1 MKGAVVIMTTEK
13 LYDTIKSWR
22 DLVTAEG
29 MIGMSCEMDNVLKQL
44 EADMLIEQSK
54 KSGTKSIV
62 TAANRIIKNAES
74 LKRSPMLEG
83 MFTNRTRDGSTLYC
97 VCDSFVAIR
106 FNEKP
111 LLPEIDEN
119 WRGQEMQLEHIV
131 KPMDDSKEIVLPDIG
146 ELKVYIKTHKIKE
159 KNNPKKVAD
168 YLLDEELNLWVNP
181 QYLLNAME
189 CLPDC
194 EVYAVNSISP
204 IYVTAENGDGVVM
217 PVKHK

>member
-1 MKGAVVIMTTEK
+1 MTTEK
-13 LYDTIKSWR
+13 LYDIIKSWSVKVH
-22 DLVTAEG
+22 DEG
-29 MIGMSCEMDNVLKQL
+29 FLMMENEMLDVLKSL
-44 EADMLIEQSK
+44 ESDMLIEQSK

-74 LKRSPMLEG
+74 LKKPLLAG
-83 MFTNRTRDGSTLYC
+83 MFTNQTRDGSTLYC
-97 VCDSFVAIR
+97 VCDSYVAIR

-111 LLPEIDEN
+111 LLPEIDSKYH
-119 WRGQEMQLEHIV
+119 GQEMQLEQIV
-131 KPMDDSKEIVLPDIG
+131 KPMDGSKEIELPDIS

-168 YLLDEELNLWVNP
+168 YLLNEELNLWVNP

-194 EVYAVNSISP
+194 KAYAANRISP
-204 IYVTAENGDGVVM
+204 IYFKAENGDGVVM
-217 PVKHK
+217 PVNHK

>member
-1 MKGAVVIMTTEK
+1 MTTEK
-13 LYDTIKSWR
+13 LYDIIKSWSVR
-22 DLVTAEG
+22 IHDEG
-29 MIGMSCEMDNVLKQL
+29 FLMMENEMLDVLKSL
-44 EADMLIEQSK
+44 ESDMLIEQSK

-74 LKRSPMLEG
+74 LKKPLLAG
-83 MFTNRTRDGSTLYC
+83 MFTNQARDGSTLYC
-97 VCDSFVAIR
+97 VCDSYVAIR

-111 LLPEIDEN
+111 LLPEIDEKYH
-119 WRGQEMQLEHIV
+119 GQEMQLEQIV
-131 KPMDDSKEIVLPDIG
+131 KPMDGSKEIALPDIS

-159 KNNPKKVAD
+159 KNNPKTVAD

-194 EVYAVNSISP
+194 KAYAANRISP
-204 IYVTAENGDGVVM
+204 IYFKDENGDGCVC
-217 PVKHK
+217 PVNHK

>member
-1 MKGAVVIMTTEK
+1 MA
-13 LYDTIKSWR
+13 Y
-22 DLVTAEG
+22 
-29 MIGMSCEMDNVLKQL
+29 EMNNVLKQL

-54 KSGTKSIV
+54 KSGIKSIV
-62 TAANRIIKNAES
+62 TAANRIIKNAQTMPRE
-74 LKRSPMLEG
+74 MLWG
-83 MFTNRTRDGSTLYC
+83 MFTNQTRDGSTLYC
-97 VCDSFVAIR
+97 VCDGFVAIR

-111 LLPEIDEN
+111 FLPEIDEK
-119 WRGQEMQLEHIV
+119 WHGQEMQLEQIV
-131 KPMDDSKEIVLPDIG
+131 RPIYDSKEIALPDIG

-194 EVYAVNSISP
+194 KAYAANRLSP
-204 IYVTAENGDGVVM
+204 IYFKAETGDGCVC
-217 PVKHK
+217 PVNHK

>member
-1 MKGAVVIMTTEK
+1 MTTEK
-13 LYDTIKSWR
+13 LYDTIKAWR
-22 DLVTAEG
+22 DSCDTAGLYLVAKD
-29 MIGMSCEMDNVLKQL
+29 MDTTLKQL

-74 LKRSPMLEG
+74 LKKPLLAG
-83 MFTNRTRDGSTLYC
+83 MFTNQTRDGSTLYC
-97 VCDSFVAIR
+97 VCDFFVAIR
-106 FNEKP
+106 FNDKP
-111 LLPEIDEN
+111 LLPEIDSKYH
-119 WRGQEMQLEHIV
+119 GQEMQLKQIV
-131 KPMDDSKEIVLPDIG
+131 KPMDGSKEIALPDIS

-194 EVYAVNSISP
+194 KAYAADRISQ
-204 IYVTAENGDGVVM
+204 IYFKAENGDGVVM
-217 PVKHK
+217 PVNHK

>member
-1 MKGAVVIMTTEK
+1 MTTEK
-13 LYDTIKSWR
+13 LYDIVKSWSVR
-22 DLVTAEG
+22 IHDKGFLLMEN
-29 MIGMSCEMDNVLKQL
+29 EMLDVLKSL

-54 KSGTKSIV
+54 KFGTKSIV

-74 LKRSPMLEG
+74 LKKPLLAG
-83 MFTNRTRDGSTLYC
+83 MFTNQTRDGSTLYC
-97 VCDSFVAIR
+97 VCDGVVAIR
-106 FNEKP
+106 FDEKP
-111 LLPEIDEN
+111 LLPEIDEKYH
-119 WRGQEMQLEHIV
+119 GQEMQLEQIV
-131 KPMDDSKEIVLPDIG
+131 KPMDGSKEIALPDIG

-194 EVYAVNSISP
+194 KAYAANRISP
-204 IYVTAENGDGVVM
+204 IYFKAENGDGVVM
-217 PVKHK
+217 PVNHK

>member
-1 MKGAVVIMTTEK
+1 MTTEK
-13 LYDTIKSWR
+13 LYDIIKSWSVR
-22 DLVTAEG
+22 IHDEG
-29 MIGMSCEMDNVLKQL
+29 FLMMENEMLDVLKSL

-74 LKRSPMLEG
+74 LKKPMLEG
-83 MFTNRTRDGSTLYC
+83 MFTNQTRDGSTLYC
-97 VCDSFVAIR
+97 VCDSYVAIR

-111 LLPEIDEN
+111 LLPEIDEKYH
-119 WRGQEMQLEHIV
+119 GQEMQLEQIV
-131 KPMDDSKEIVLPDIG
+131 KPMDGSKEIDLPDLS

-194 EVYAVNSISP
+194 KAYAANRISP
-204 IYVTAENGDGVVM
+204 IYFKAENGDGVVM
-217 PVKHK
+217 PVNHK

>member
-1 MKGAVVIMTTEK
+1 MTTEK
-13 LYDTIKSWR
+13 LYDIIKAWR
-22 DLVTAEG
+22 DSVTAEG
-29 MIGMSCEMDNVLKQL
+29 MIATGAEMDNVLNQI

-54 KSGTKSIV
+54 KSGTRSIV

-74 LKRSPMLEG
+74 LKKPMLAG
-83 MFTNRTRDGSTLYC
+83 MFTNQTRDGSTLYC

-106 FNEKP
+106 FNDKP
-111 LLPEIDEN
+111 LLPEIDSKYH
-119 WRGQEMQLEHIV
+119 GQEMQLEQIV
-131 KPMDDSKEIVLPDIG
+131 KPMDDSKEITLPDLS

-168 YLLDEELNLWVNP
+168 YLLDEKLNLWVNP

-194 EVYAVNSISP
+194 KAYAANRISSI
-204 IYVTAENGDGVVM
+204 YFKAENGDGVVM
-217 PVKHK
+217 PVNHK

>member
-1 MKGAVVIMTTEK
+1 MTTER
-13 LYDTIKSWR
+13 LYDVIKGWR
-22 DLVTAEG
+22 DSCDTAELYLVAKD
-29 MIGMSCEMDNVLKQL
+29 METTLKQL

-74 LKRSPMLEG
+74 LKRSPIIEG
-83 MFTNRTRDGSTLYC
+83 MFTNQTRDGSTLYC

-111 LLPEIDEN
+111 LLPEIDEK
-119 WRGQEMQLEHIV
+119 WHGQEMQLEHIV
-131 KPMDDSKEIVLPDIG
+131 KKPDFSKEIALPDIG

-194 EVYAVNSISP
+194 KAYAANRISP
-204 IYVTAENGDGVVM
+204 IYFKAENGDGVVM
-217 PVKHK
+217 PVNHK

>member
-1 MKGAVVIMTTEK
+1 MTTEK
-13 LYDTIKSWR
+13 LYDIIKSWSAR
-22 DLVTAEG
+22 IHDEG
-29 MIGMSCEMDNVLKQL
+29 FLMMENEMLDVLKSL
-44 EADMLIEQSK
+44 ESDMLIEQSK

-74 LKRSPMLEG
+74 RNKPMLEG
-83 MFTNRTRDGSTLYC
+83 MFTNQIRDGSTLYC
-97 VCDSFVAIR
+97 VCDSYVAIR

-111 LLPEIDEN
+111 LLPEIDEKYH
-119 WRGQEMQLEHIV
+119 GQEMQLEQIV
-131 KPMDDSKEIVLPDIG
+131 KPMDGSKEIALPDIS

-168 YLLDEELNLWVNP
+168 YLLNEELNLWVNP

-194 EVYAVNSISP
+194 KAYAANRISP
-204 IYVTAENGDGVVM
+204 IYFKAENGDGVVM
-217 PVKHK
+217 PVNHK

>member
-1 MKGAVVIMTTEK
+1 MTIER
-13 LYDTIKSWR
+13 LYDTIKGWR
-22 DLVTAEG
+22 DSCDTAGLYLVAKD
-29 MIGMSCEMDNVLKQL
+29 MDVTLKQL

-62 TAANRIIKNAES
+62 TAANRIIKNAE
-74 LKRSPMLEG
+74 LRNKPMLEG
-83 MFTNRTRDGSTLYC
+83 MFTNQTRDGSTLYC

-106 FNEKP
+106 FNDKP
-111 LLPEIDEN
+111 LLPEIDEK
-119 WRGQEMQLEHIV
+119 WHGQEMQLEQIV
-131 KPMDDSKEIVLPDIG
+131 KPMDGSKEIALPDIS

-168 YLLDEELNLWVNP
+168 YLLDEKLNLWVNP

-194 EVYAVNSISP
+194 KAYAANRISP
-204 IYVTAENGDGVVM
+204 IYFKAENGDGVVM
-217 PVKHK
+217 PVNHK

>member
-1 MKGAVVIMTTEK
+1 MTIER
-13 LYDTIKSWR
+13 LYDTIKSWSVKIH
-22 DLVTAEG
+22 DEG
-29 MIGMSCEMDNVLKQL
+29 FLMMENEMLDVLKSL

-74 LKRSPMLEG
+74 RNKPMLEG
-83 MFTNRTRDGSTLYC
+83 MFTNQTRDGSTLYC
-97 VCDSFVAIR
+97 VCDGFVAIR

-111 LLPEIDEN
+111 LLPEIDEKYH
-119 WRGQEMQLEHIV
+119 GQEMQLEQIV
-131 KPMDDSKEIVLPDIG
+131 KPMDGSKEITLPDIG

-168 YLLDEELNLWVNP
+168 YLLNEELNLWVNP

-194 EVYAVNSISP
+194 KAYAANRISP
-204 IYVTAENGDGVVM
+204 IYFKAENGDGVVM
-217 PVKHK
+217 PVNHK

>member
-1 MKGAVVIMTTEK
+1 MTTEK
-13 LYDTIKSWR
+13 LYDIIKAWR
-22 DLVTAEG
+22 DSVIAEG
-29 MIGMSCEMDNVLKQL
+29 MIATCAEMNNVLKQL

-74 LKRSPMLEG
+74 LKKPLLAG
-83 MFTNRTRDGSTLYC
+83 MFTNQTRDGSTLYC
-97 VCDSFVAIR
+97 VCDSYVAIR

-111 LLPEIDEN
+111 LLPEIDSKYY
-119 WRGQEMQLEHIV
+119 GQEMQLEQIV
-131 KPMDDSKEIVLPDIG
+131 KPMDGSKEIDLPDIS
-146 ELKVYIKTHKIKE
+146 ELKVYIKTHKIKG

-168 YLLDEELNLWVNP
+168 YLLNEELNLWVDP

-194 EVYAVNSISP
+194 KAYAANRISP
-204 IYVTAENGDGVVM
+204 IYFEAENGDGVIM
-217 PVKHK
+217 PVNHK

>member
-1 MKGAVVIMTTEK
+1 MTTEK
-13 LYDTIKSWR
+13 LYDTIKAWR
-22 DLVTAEG
+22 DSVTAEG
-29 MIGMSCEMDNVLKQL
+29 MVFTGEEMNNVLKQL

-54 KSGTKSIV
+54 KSSTKLIV

-74 LKRSPMLEG
+74 LKKPILEG
-83 MFTNRTRDGSTLYC
+83 MFTNQTKDGSTLYC
-97 VCDSFVAIR
+97 VCDSYVAIR

-111 LLPEIDEN
+111 LLPEIDEK
-119 WRGQEMQLEHIV
+119 WHGQEMQLEQIV
-131 KPMDDSKEIVLPDIG
+131 RPIYDSKEITLPDIG

-168 YLLDEELNLWVNP
+168 YMLNDELNLWVNP

-194 EVYAVNSISP
+194 KAYAANRISP
-204 IYVTAENGDGVVM
+204 IYFKAENGDGCVC
-217 PVKHK
+217 PVYHK

>member
-13 LYDTIKSWR
+13 LYDTIKVWR
-22 DLVTAEG
+22 DAITIEG
-29 MIGMSCEMDNVLKQL
+29 MTSMAYEMDNVLKQL

-54 KSGTKSIV
+54 KCGTKSIV
-62 TAANRIIKNAES
+62 TAANRIIKNAKS
-74 LKRSPMLEG
+74 RNKPMLEG
-83 MFTNRTRDGSTLYC
+83 MFTNQTKDGSTLYC

-111 LLPEIDEN
+111 LLPEIDEK
-119 WRGQEMQLEHIV
+119 WHGQEMQLEQIV
-131 KPMDDSKEIVLPDIG
+131 KKPDFGKEITLPDIS

-159 KNNPKKVAD
+159 KNNPKKVDD

-181 QYLLNAME
+181 QYLLNIME

-194 EVYAVNSISP
+194 KAYAANRISP
-204 IYVTAENGDGVVM
+204 IYFKAENGDGVCM
-217 PVKHK
+217 PVNHK

>member
-1 MKGAVVIMTTEK
+1 MTTENCMILSRDGGDTFYNAK
-13 LYDTIKSWR
+13 LY
-22 DLVTAEG
+22 LVAKD
-29 MIGMSCEMDNVLKQL
+29 MDATLKQL

-54 KSGTKSIV
+54 KSDTKSIV

-74 LKRSPMLEG
+74 RNKLMLEG
-83 MFTNRTRDGSTLYC
+83 MFTNQTRDGSTLYC
-97 VCDSFVAIR
+97 VCDGFVAIR
-106 FNEKP
+106 FNKKP
-111 LLPEIDEN
+111 LLPEIDEK
-119 WRGQEMQLEHIV
+119 WHGQEMQLEYIV
-131 KPMDDSKEIVLPDIG
+131 KPMDGSKEIKLPDIS

-194 EVYAVNSISP
+194 KAYAANSISP
-204 IYVTAENGDGVVM
+204 IYLKAENGDGCVC

>member
-1 MKGAVVIMTTEK
+1 MTTEK
-13 LYDTIKSWR
+13 LYDIIKSWSTR
-22 DLVTAEG
+22 IHDEG
-29 MIGMSCEMDNVLKQL
+29 FLMMENEMLDVLKSL
-44 EADMLIEQSK
+44 ESDMLIDQSK

-74 LKRSPMLEG
+74 RNKPMLEG
-83 MFTNRTRDGSTLYC
+83 MFTNQTRDGSTLYC
-97 VCDSFVAIR
+97 VCDSYVAIR

-111 LLPEIDEN
+111 LLPEIDEKYH
-119 WRGQEMQLEHIV
+119 GQEMQLEQIV
-131 KPMDDSKEIVLPDIG
+131 KPMDGSKEIALPDIG

-168 YLLDEELNLWVNP
+168 YLLNEELNLWVNP

-194 EVYAVNSISP
+194 KAYAANRISP
-204 IYVTAENGDGVVM
+204 IYFKSENGDGVVV
-217 PVKHK
+217 PVNHK

>member
-1 MKGAVVIMTTEK
+1 MTTEK
-13 LYDTIKSWR
+13 LYDIIKTWR
-22 DLVTAEG
+22 DSVTAEG
-29 MIGMSCEMDNVLKQL
+29 MIATGTEMNNVLEQL

-54 KSGTKSIV
+54 KSGARSIV

-74 LKRSPMLEG
+74 LKKPLLTG
-83 MFTNRTRDGSTLYC
+83 MFTNQTRYGSTLYC
-97 VCDSFVAIR
+97 VCDSYVAIR

-111 LLPEIDEN
+111 LLPEIDSKYH
-119 WRGQEMQLEHIV
+119 GQEMNLEQIV
-131 KPMDDSKEIVLPDIG
+131 KPMDNSQEIDLPDIS

-194 EVYAVNSISP
+194 KAYAANRISP
-204 IYVTAENGDGVVM
+204 IYFKAENGDGCVC
-217 PVKHK
+217 PVYHK

>member
-1 MKGAVVIMTTEK
+1 MTTEK
-13 LYDTIKSWR
+13 LYDIIKSWSVR
-22 DLVTAEG
+22 IHDEG
-29 MIGMSCEMDNVLKQL
+29 FLMMENEMLDVLKSL
-44 EADMLIEQSK
+44 ESDMLIEQSK

-74 LKRSPMLEG
+74 RKKPMLEG
-83 MFTNRTRDGSTLYC
+83 MFTNQTRDGSTLYC
-97 VCDSFVAIR
+97 VCDGFVAIR

-111 LLPEIDEN
+111 LLPEIDEKYH
-119 WRGQEMQLEHIV
+119 GQEMQLEQIV
-131 KPMDDSKEIVLPDIG
+131 KPMDGSKEIALPDIS

-168 YLLDEELNLWVNP
+168 YLLNEELNLWVNP

-194 EVYAVNSISP
+194 KAYAANRISP
-204 IYVTAENGDGVVM
+204 IYLKAENGDGVVM
-217 PVKHK
+217 PVNHK

>member
-1 MKGAVVIMTTEK
+1 MTTEK
-13 LYDTIKSWR
+13 LYDAIKTWR
-22 DLVTAEG
+22 DSCDTAGLYLVAKD
-29 MIGMSCEMDNVLKQL
+29 MDATLKQL

-54 KSGTKSIV
+54 KSGIKSIV

-74 LKRSPMLEG
+74 LKKPLLAG
-83 MFTNRTRDGSTLYC
+83 MFTNQTRDGSTLYC

-106 FNEKP
+106 FNDKP
-111 LLPEIDEN
+111 LLPEIDSKYH
-119 WRGQEMQLEHIV
+119 GQEMQLEQIV
-131 KPMDDSKEIVLPDIG
+131 KPMDGSKEIALPDIS

-189 CLPDC
+189 CLSDC
-194 EVYAVNSISP
+194 KAYAANRISP
-204 IYVTAENGDGVVM
+204 IYFKAENGDGVVM
-217 PVKHK
+217 PVNHK

>member
-1 MKGAVVIMTTEK
+1 MTTEK
-13 LYDTIKSWR
+13 LYDIIKTWR
-22 DLVTAEG
+22 DSCDTAGLYLVAKD
-29 MIGMSCEMDNVLKQL
+29 MDITLKQL

-74 LKRSPMLEG
+74 RKKPLLAG
-83 MFTNRTRDGSTLYC
+83 MFTNQTRDGSTLYC
-97 VCDSFVAIR
+97 VCDSYVAIR

-111 LLPEIDEN
+111 LLPEIDEKYH
-119 WRGQEMQLEHIV
+119 RQEMQLEQFV
-131 KPMDDSKEIVLPDIG
+131 KPMDGSKEIVLPDIS

-194 EVYAVNSISP
+194 KAYAANRISP
-204 IYVTAENGDGVVM
+204 IYFKAENGDGVVM
-217 PVKHK
+217 PVNHK

>member
-1 MKGAVVIMTTEK
+1 MTTEK
-13 LYDTIKSWR
+13 LYDTIKAWR
-22 DLVTAEG
+22 DSCDTAGLYLVAKDIDTT
-29 MIGMSCEMDNVLKQL
+29 LKQL
-44 EADMLIEQSK
+44 ESDMLLEQSK

-74 LKRSPMLEG
+74 LNKPMLEG
-83 MFTNRTRDGSTLYC
+83 MFTNQTRDGSTLYC

-111 LLPEIDEN
+111 LLPEIDEK
-119 WRGQEMQLEHIV
+119 WHGWEMQLEQIV
-131 KPMDDSKEIVLPDIG
+131 RPIYDSEEITLPDIG

-168 YLLDEELNLWVNP
+168 YLLNEELNLWVNP

-194 EVYAVNSISP
+194 KAYAANRISP
-204 IYVTAENGDGVVM
+204 IYFKAENGDGVVM
-217 PVKHK
+217 PVNHK

>member
-1 MKGAVVIMTTEK
+1 MTTEK
-13 LYDTIKSWR
+13 LYDIIKTWR
-22 DLVTAEG
+22 DSVTAEG
-29 MIGMSCEMDNVLKQL
+29 MIATGTEMNNVLEQL

-62 TAANRIIKNAES
+62 TAANRIIKNAEL
-74 LKRSPMLEG
+74 LKKHLLTG
-83 MFTNRTRDGSTLYC
+83 MFTNQTRDGSTLYC

-111 LLPEIDEN
+111 LLPEIDSKYH
-119 WRGQEMQLEHIV
+119 GQEMQLEQIV
-131 KPMDDSKEIVLPDIG
+131 KPMDDSKEISLPNIS

-168 YLLDEELNLWVNP
+168 YLFNEELNLWVNP

-194 EVYAVNSISP
+194 KAYAANRVSP
-204 IYVTAENGDGVVM
+204 IYLKAENGDGVVM
-217 PVKHK
+217 PVNHK

>member
-1 MKGAVVIMTTEK
+1 MTTER
-13 LYDTIKSWR
+13 LYNTIKGWR
-22 DLVTAEG
+22 DSCNTAGLYLVAKDMNTT
-29 MIGMSCEMDNVLKQL
+29 LKQL
-44 EADMLIEQSK
+44 EADMLVEQSK

-62 TAANRIIKNAES
+62 TAANRIIKNAEL
-74 LKRSPMLEG
+74 LKKPMLEG
-83 MFTNRTRDGSTLYC
+83 MFTNQARDRSTLYC

-111 LLPEIDEN
+111 PLPEIDEK
-119 WRGQEMQLEHIV
+119 WHGQEMQLEQIV
-131 KPMDDSKEIVLPDIG
+131 KPMDGSKEIKLPDIG

-168 YLLDEELNLWVNP
+168 YLLNEELNLWVNP

-194 EVYAVNSISP
+194 KAYAVNRISP
-204 IYVTAENGDGVVM
+204 IYFKAENGDGVVM
-217 PVKHK
+217 PVNHK

>member
-1 MKGAVVIMTTEK
+1 MTIER
-13 LYDTIKSWR
+13 LYDTIKGWR
-22 DLVTAEG
+22 DSCDTAGLYLVAKD
-29 MIGMSCEMDNVLKQL
+29 MDVTLKQL

-54 KSGTKSIV
+54 KSGTNSIV
-62 TAANRIIKNAES
+62 TADNRIIKNAES
-74 LKRSPMLEG
+74 LKKPLLAG
-83 MFTNRTRDGSTLYC
+83 MFTNQTRDGSTLYC

-111 LLPEIDEN
+111 LLPEIDSKYH
-119 WRGQEMQLEHIV
+119 GQEMSLEQIV
-131 KPMDDSKEIVLPDIG
+131 KPMDGSKEITLPDIG

-168 YLLDEELNLWVNP
+168 YLLNEELNLWVNP

-194 EVYAVNSISP
+194 KAYAANRISP
-204 IYVTAENGDGVVM
+204 IYFEAENGDGVVM
-217 PVKHK
+217 PVNHK